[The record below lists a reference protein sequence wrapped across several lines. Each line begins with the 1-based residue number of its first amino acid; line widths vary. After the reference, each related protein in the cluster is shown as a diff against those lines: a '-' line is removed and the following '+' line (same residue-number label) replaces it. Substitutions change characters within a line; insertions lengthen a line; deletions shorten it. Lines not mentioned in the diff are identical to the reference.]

1 MGFLRPVA
9 MEKIGVV
16 ALKSDRESVVTLF
29 HDLGVV
35 QVEPLEKATGQLLP
49 TEPTSELQ
57 RKVADQLLRFRGLKE
72 TLPRPAAVP
81 PRSFSSLDELL
92 KECATVD
99 IDSRVGALAREED
112 ALRSEGAT
120 VSETIS
126 LLEKFSFYTDRLELL
141 RLQHVLG
148 FFGEAD
154 RKVYP
159 AVRDELGRTADVL
172 LLESP
177 GEKTMRFVVATNLE
191 KAEAVSRLAQQRGIL
206 LTAAPPISG
215 TIPEALPRLTA
226 RKLAI
231 AARREEIR
239 AELATIGAEWGAR
252 VAVLE
257 EALSIENRKLDIFS
271 KMGAGRSVF
280 ALEGWVPARS
290 RGPLERLLAK
300 RTGDRAWVYPI
311 PTTEMPPTL
320 LDNPPGVRKFEFFI
334 RFYSLPES
342 TEWDPTFIFAFV
354 FPILFGFMLSDWG
367 YGLSIL
373 SISVWML
380 VGFPGGRRI
389 PRMIKGFPKMIM
401 GPATMQSLAWT
412 LLPGAVIAIVL
423 GLITNEAF
431 GAHLPFYHGLY
442 DPFRSVGL
450 LFIIAGFIGLA
461 MVSFGFVLGA
471 LKEAFRHHR
480 SGVYARTGGL
490 LFAWGIAFLGLQLV
504 SRLTFQPLLGVLA
517 APWKPAAVPAAEWV
531 ELALMV
537 VGVVLLLLGEGGQ
550 GFIALTE
557 ILSHVLSYVRLVG
570 ILVSSIVIALIVN
583 KIGGGLLVNGT
594 ALGAFAGAVVLVGG
608 QAFNLI
614 LGVFEPGIQ
623 GARLIFVEHFSKY
636 YSGNG
641 EEFHPFGSRRTHTLP
656 TVVTSA
662 GER

>member
-1 MGFLRPVA
+1 VGVLRPVP

-16 ALKSDRESVVTLF
+16 ALKSDREAVVTLL

-35 QVEPLEKATGQLLP
+35 QVEPLEKAAGALLP
-49 TEPTSELQ
+49 PEPTNEQQ
-57 RKVADQLLRFRGLKE
+57 RRVADQLLRFRGLKE
-72 TLPRPAAVP
+72 ALPRPGPVP
-81 PRSFSSLDELL
+81 PRAFSTLDELL
-92 KECATVD
+92 AECASVP
-99 IDSRVGALAREED
+99 IDERVGALAREED
-112 ALRSEGAT
+112 SLRSEAAT
-120 VSETIS
+120 VDETIA
-126 LLEKFSFYTDRLELL
+126 LLEKFSFYPDRLELL

-154 RKVYP
+154 RKAYP

-172 LLESP
+172 FLESP
-177 GEKTMRFVVATNLE
+177 GETTMRFVIVADQE
-191 KAEAVSRLAQQRGIL
+191 KAETVSRLAQQRGIV
-206 LTAAPPISG
+206 LTAAPPASG
-215 TIPEALPRLTA
+215 TIPEVLPRLAA

-239 AELATIGAEWGAR
+239 GELATLGAEWSGR

-257 EALSIENRKLDIFS
+257 EALAIENRKLDVLG
-271 KMGAGRSVF
+271 KTGAGRSVF
-280 ALEGWVPARS
+280 ALEGWVPQRARAA
-290 RGPLERLLAK
+290 LERALAR
-300 RTGDRAWVYPI
+300 RTHDRAWTYPI

-320 LDNPPGVRKFEFFI
+320 LDNPRGIRRFEFFI

-367 YGLSIL
+367 YGLAIL
-373 SISVWML
+373 LISVWML
-380 VGFPGGRRI
+380 AGFPGGRRI

-401 GPATMQSLAWT
+401 GPATMQALAWT
-412 LLPGAVIAIVL
+412 LVPGAAIAIGL
-423 GLITNEAF
+423 GLITNEVF
-431 GAHLPFYHGLY
+431 GVHLPFYTGLY

-471 LKEAFRHHR
+471 LKDAFRHHR

-504 SRLTFQPLLGVLA
+504 SRLTFQPRLGVLA

-531 ELALMV
+531 ELGLMV
-537 VGVVLLLLGEGGQ
+537 VGVVFLLLGEGGQ

-583 KIGGGLLVNGT
+583 KIGGGLLLGGNPGL
-594 ALGAFAGAVVLVGG
+594 ALIGAVVLVGG

-641 EEFHPFGSRRTHTLP
+641 EEFHPFRSRRTYTLP
-656 TVVTSA
+656 TVAAPTT
-662 GER
+662 ER